1 MKHIQKKA
9 LLVISAILHTN
20 VFSQRGLWTLI
31 NEINGGDDIS
41 LGNVNRV
48 VTELENMGFISRT
61 PGEMLSEM
69 IEKRPSTFK
78 LDTNRN
84 IFYLVEP
91 LGLLRYIHMFRTME
105 DILEFRLKVRSPTDD
120 IIKEMVRQGAALC
133 LGSAQER
140 YSPYF
145 RAGEVSIYHEEP
157 KRLYKYLKTAEAGET
172 VINVYRPEFT
182 LNEKFFI
189 YDNGEERYTTRV
201 QTVIDMFCDDKGAY
215 SKPLLKELWEVEV

>member
-1 MKHIQKKA
+1 MQKKT
-9 LLVISAILHTN
+9 LLVICAILHTN
-20 VFSQRGLWTLI
+20 VFSQRGLQTLI
-31 NEINGGDDIS
+31 NETNNGDHVS

-48 VTELENMGFISRT
+48 VSELERLKYIQRSPT
-61 PGEMLSEM
+61 EMLSEM
-69 IEKRPSTFK
+69 IEKRPSTFTV
-78 LDTNRN
+78 DTNRN
-84 IFYLVEP
+84 TFYLVEP

-105 DILEFRLKVRSPTDD
+105 DILEFRLKVRSPIEDVTA
-120 IIKEMVRQGAALC
+120 EMTRQGAALC

-145 RAGEVSIYHEEP
+145 RVGEVSMYHEGP

-172 VINVYRPEFT
+172 VINVYRPQFA
-182 LNEKFFI
+182 LSEKFFI
-189 YDNGEERYTTRV
+189 QDDKKERYTTRV